1 MSLSAR
7 TRFEV
12 LKRDGFACQYC
23 GGRAP
28 DVVLH
33 IDHIVARANGG
44 EDDVGNL
51 ITSCATCNLGK
62 GIEYVVSQIPC
73 CFCEADTAGLFFELP
88 SDHPFHTGSSLQP
101 FFVCKDCI
109 ARAVRLDV
117 IVRCVNIKQW
127 AMRHHIF
134 IAESEMKAAPR

>member
-62 GIEYVVSQIPC
+62 GIQYVVSQVPC
-73 CFCEADTAGLFFELP
+73 CFCESKTAGLFFELP
-88 SDHPFHTGSSLQP
+88 TDDPLTSRETNLRLY
-101 FFVCKDCI
+101 FVCKRCVSRAVTLDCI
-109 ARAVRLDV
+109 ARSIDLGR
-117 IVRCVNIKQW
+117 W
-127 AMRHHIF
+127 AIRHDIF
-134 IAESEMKAAPR
+134 ITESEI

>member
-12 LKRDGFACQYC
+12 LKRDGFSCQYC

-62 GIEYVVSQIPC
+62 GIDYVVTQTPC
-73 CFCEADTAGLFFELP
+73 CFCADKTAGLFFELP
-88 SDHPFHTGSSLQP
+88 VEHPLHATSSLQL
-101 FFVCKDCI
+101 FFVCKRCVARAVSLDCI
-109 ARAVRLDV
+109 ARSVNLQRWV
-117 IVRCVNIKQW
+117 I
-127 AMRHHIF
+127 RHDLF
-134 IAESEMKAAPR
+134 LSESDLKAGVS